1 MRQPLL
7 EELAQHDS
15 PPSGMPHGVPGLDM
29 GDISAHDVALGHLN
43 ARGYIQ
49 FHPLLAQRLNNYKA
63 AIFLGHALAWSRYLA
78 QAQPHRRGWFF
89 MSAAQWREATGLS
102 THEQAAARGE
112 LVQRGLL
119 EDALAGRPAI
129 LHYRVNLQATATF
142 LGLDQLT
149 WNSVGELFRSCI
161 RFYKPL
167 SDVCGSVT
175 AGLYL
180 SYLLQRQSF
189 SLRNP
194 VSESAT
200 VELFPG
206 EFSYRPDHA
215 RIALC
220 LGIKAQRNARE
231 KLKLAGFIREGR
243 ASNDVVATR
252 VNLSAI
258 AACLQ
263 AQDRPA
269 RKRVVRKAA
278 TTMALVQASTPASTP
293 APKPAK
299 PAKSTGYTG
308 SLTRSTLPLRQLN
321 LFAAMGLAN
330 RQALDAA
337 HVGEPAPT
345 HSGDPLVQTL
355 FAANL
360 FGRNCHVDEAAPT
373 PVPSVPATSELSTG
387 VAPPADEFALFENP
401 ICPFLNANL
410 PFFKNYKDKG
420 ISKVFTNTTTTPP
433 VDKSARDADGRR
445 RVKNSE
451 NPESGTAV
459 DQKIDANGVIQAD
472 GGVFESSQ
480 GVGCDDG
487 EKSLVG
493 PEIQSDASEAESD
506 DSFVEL
512 ILSERLNP
520 ACHAG
525 VLATVAKAPPELRQ
539 AFLDEL
545 AGHLLIP
552 NKTIHNP
559 VGWLHSLIRRHQD
572 GFVTLALA
580 THMATQRARY
590 QRHLER
596 IANTPPAAPSSSS
609 EQSSAKPEQVAV
621 ESEVQRTERQRLKEL
636 RASFGVKRGDAS

>member
-7 EELAQHDS
+7 DELAQHESS
-15 PPSGMPHGVPGLDM
+15 PPGMPNGVPGLDM

-43 ARGYIQ
+43 ARGFIQ
-49 FHPLLAQRLNNYKA
+49 FHPLLAQRLNSFKA
-63 AIFLGHALAWSRYLA
+63 AIFLGHALAWSKYLA
-78 QAQPHRRGWFF
+78 QAQPHRRGWFY

-102 THEQAAARGE
+102 THEQTAARGE

-142 LGLDQLT
+142 LGLDQLS
-149 WNSVGELFRSCI
+149 WESMGELFRSCI

-180 SYLLQRQSF
+180 SFLLQRQSF
-189 SLRNP
+189 ALRNP
-194 VSESAT
+194 VSEAT
-200 VELFPG
+200 AVQLFPG

-243 ASNDVVATR
+243 ASNEVVATR

-269 RKRVVRKAA
+269 RKRTLRKAA
-278 TTMALVQASTPASTP
+278 AEMELVP

-299 PAKSTGYTG
+299 PIKDSGFTG
-308 SLTRSTLPLRQLN
+308 SLSRSTLPQRQLN
-321 LFAAMGLAN
+321 LFTPIGLAS
-330 RQALDAA
+330 RQGPGGSA
-337 HVGEPAPT
+337 HQAEHAPT
-345 HSGDPLVQTL
+345 RSSDQLVQTL

-360 FGRNCHVDEAAPT
+360 FGRNGNEGDAAPT
-373 PVPSVPATSELSTG
+373 AVQPVPALPELSTG
-387 VAPPADEFALFENP
+387 EGSPADEFALFENP

-420 ISKVFTNTTTTPP
+420 ISKGFQTTTTTPP
-433 VDKSARDADGRR
+433 VDNFVGDAPSRR
-445 RVKNSE
+445 RVE
-451 NPESGTAV
+451 ISGKQECKTAA
-459 DQKIDANGVIQAD
+459 DQKIDGNAVICGTESVFRD
-472 GGVFESSQ
+472 GGWGGSQ
-480 GVGCDDG
+480 KL
-487 EKSLVG
+487 EKRLKT
-493 PEIQSDASEAESD
+493 PEIQSGALAGERSGLADHLVLPDRLDAS
-506 DSFVEL
+506 L
-512 ILSERLNP
+512 
-520 ACHAG
+520 HAG
-525 VLATVAKAPPELRQ
+525 LLATVAQAPKELQ
-539 AFLDEL
+539 QTFLDEL

-559 VGWLHSLIRRHQD
+559 SGWLHSLIRRHRD
-572 GFVTLALA
+572 GFVSLALA
-580 THMATQRARY
+580 PQVAEQRARRL
-590 QRHLER
+590 RHQER
-596 IANTPPAAPSSSS
+596 IATAVMSPPAS
-609 EQSSAKPEQVAV
+609 PEVGSVTTAHAEP
-621 ESEVQRTERQRLKEL
+621 ESEVQRTQRQLLKEL
-636 RASFGVKRGDAS
+636 RASFGAKRGESM